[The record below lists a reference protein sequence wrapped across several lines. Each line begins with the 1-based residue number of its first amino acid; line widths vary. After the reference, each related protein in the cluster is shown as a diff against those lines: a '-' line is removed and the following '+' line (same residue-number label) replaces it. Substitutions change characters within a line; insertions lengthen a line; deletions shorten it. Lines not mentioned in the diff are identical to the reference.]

1 MDYLVSILLIAFGA
15 AIVNNYVLHYFVG
28 ICPFLGVSRRV
39 DMAFG
44 MGCAVTFVIS
54 IAALLSWTFTYFI
67 LRPGA
72 PLTMWVAGLFVSSEA
87 ASGVDLSILSYIVY
101 IFVIASAVQ
110 LVEMY
115 VRKFFPSL
123 YKSFG
128 VYLPLIT
135 TNCAILF
142 ACLTIMKNVAG
153 ADDPSKVWD
162 LGMALAEAFFGGLG
176 FTMAIV
182 IMAGI
187 REELD
192 HCDVPHPLRGAGITL
207 IVAGILAFAFM
218 GFTGVQNGLHK
229 ALAPGEQ
236 ATESL
241 QPKPPEGAGE
251 HASNR
256 ISELGTRELEIGTRK
271 LEIANRKSQIGN
283 RKSDIVPPRRFAG
296 PIRYNHT

>member
-1 MDYLVSILLIAFGA
+1 MEYISTLILIAFGA
-15 AIVNNYVLHYFVG
+15 AIINNFVLHYFVG

-72 PLTMWVAGLFVSSEA
+72 PLTTWVVGEE
-87 ASGVDLSILSYIVY
+87 VDLTILTYIIY
-101 IFVIASAVQ
+101 IFVIASSVQ

-115 VRKFFPSL
+115 VRKFFPPL

-128 VYLPLIT
+128 VFLPLIT

-142 ACLTIMKNVAG
+142 ACLEIMKNVVGAG
-153 ADDPSKVWD
+153 GGAWGTAGGDSIWG
-162 LGMALAEAFFGGLG
+162 LGESLVLAVFGGIG
-176 FTMAIV
+176 FTIAIV

-192 HCDVPHPLRGAGITL
+192 HCDIPKPLRGAAITL
-207 IVAGILAFAFM
+207 IVAGILALAFM
-218 GFTGVQNGLHK
+218 GFTGVDSGLK
-229 ALAPGEQ
+229 ALF
-236 ATESL
+236 
-241 QPKPPEGAGE
+241 
-251 HASNR
+251 
-256 ISELGTRELEIGTRK
+256 
-271 LEIANRKSQIGN
+271 
-283 RKSDIVPPRRFAG
+283 D
-296 PIRYNHT
+296 